1 MSEAKETQTSE
12 KKSGMGTLTHDALAP
27 ASVKDTGAF
36 LRALPSMPGKGW
48 WAVFFITF
56 SITII
61 AMTMTSTVLGR
72 AVDVIG
78 GRSVP
83 LIGSGPQALVK
94 IVIITTVC
102 AVLEQA
108 GRAFARF
115 IVAERT
121 RRLSVDLRRACLV
134 SALRAPIPE
143 IMKLGTG
150 NVITRLTKDIDRAI
164 RILNA
169 IGVRLVIALLMFPF
183 TMVTMLLVSPW
194 YLLVFIGVFLILIP
208 AAMRNVR
215 TMPAATNKVS
225 AAQARLNNQ
234 LLDTVRSMQ
243 TLRRLRIEKWA
254 VGRLEETSW
263 DSIQA
268 EADRVPLVNTILR
281 HGTYAY
287 GLLVVGTLVASVI
300 LAHNDMITPGD
311 GAAAMILVLR
321 LEMAVFNLLYFA
333 GDIQNGLTCCGRA
346 VALARIAP
354 KNAQHPSRPDLLDP
368 PTVSVKNLSFSYP
381 GGADIIRDLSVEFPA
396 GTTTAIVGASGAG
409 KSTLGGLIAG
419 LQLANEGD
427 ISLETASGERL
438 SYKDVSD
445 TWWARQVTLISQEVH
460 LFSGSLRED
469 LNLARPGC
477 ADEEILGA
485 LAAVG
490 LGENSTQ
497 WARWFPQG
505 LDTQIGAGAEVLPP
519 EVAQQISLA
528 RIILRNPQVLIMD
541 EATSEAGSQTAH
553 VLEEAAVAVAKGRTS
568 IVVAHRLDQAM
579 NADQILVMD
588 NGSVVEAGTH
598 QELIARGGR
607 YAELFSRWV

>member
-1 MSEAKETQTSE
+1 MSAAK
-12 KKSGMGTLTHDALAP
+12 KNSGTTLYHDALAP
-27 ASVKDTGAF
+27 ASARDTGAF
-36 LRALPSMPGKGW
+36 LRTLPSMPGIGW
-48 WAVFFITF
+48 WVTFFGVF

-61 AMTMTSTVLGR
+61 AMTLTSSILGR
-72 AVDVIG
+72 AVDVIA
-78 GRSVP
+78 GRHVF

-94 IVIITTVC
+94 IVIVATAC
-102 AVLEQA
+102 AILEQA

-115 IVAERT
+115 LVAERT
-121 RRLSVDLRRACLV
+121 RKLSVDLRRACLV

-183 TMVTMLLVSPW
+183 TIVALVLVSPW
-194 YLLVFIGVFLILIP
+194 YLLVFVGVFLILVP
-208 AAMRNVR
+208 AALRNVR
-215 TMPAATNKVS
+215 TMPPASNKVS
-225 AAQARLNNQ
+225 VAQARLNNQ
-234 LLDTVRSMQ
+234 LLDTVRSLQ

-254 VGRLEETSW
+254 VKRLEQTSW

-281 HGTYAY
+281 HGNYAY
-287 GLLVVGTLVASVI
+287 GLLVIGSLIASVV
-300 LAHNDMITPGD
+300 LAHQGQISPGD

-354 KNAQHPSRPDLLDP
+354 KNATHPSRPDLVEA
-368 PTVSVKNLSFSYP
+368 PTVSIKNLSFSYP
-381 GGADIIRDLSVEFPA
+381 GGANIIHDLSVEFPA

-419 LQLANEGD
+419 LQLPDQGE
-427 ISLETASGERL
+427 ISLVTPGERIN
-438 SYKDVSD
+438 YADVTD

-460 LFSGSLRED
+460 LFSGSVRDD
-469 LNLARPGC
+469 LGLARPGC
-477 ADEEILGA
+477 ADTEILEA
-485 LAAVG
+485 LAQVG
-490 LGENSTQ
+490 LGEQSTQ
-497 WARWFPQG
+497 WTRWFPEG

-519 EVAQQISLA
+519 EVAQQLSLA

-553 VLEEAAVAVAKGRTS
+553 VLEEAALAVAKGRTS
-568 IVVAHRLDQAM
+568 IVVAHRLDQAKT
-579 NADQILVMD
+579 ADQILVMD
-588 NGSVVEAGTH
+588 DGAIVERGTH
-598 QELIARGGR
+598 EELVALGGR
-607 YAELFSRWV
+607 YAELFSRWE